1 MTELDPSIIL
11 AGQFK
16 ASGVTDAVQAGQQIA
31 GNQQKLQA
39 GAMANYQTRQD
50 ISDDQRLTAALRTV
64 DPTSPTY
71 NEDVVKAAQQSGV
84 SGKTLLDL
92 QKNMLSQKNQQLDS
106 QIKSQTIADNYFK
119 LNQDQKTAFDKQIS
133 SSLEDMGNIED
144 AWKSSN
150 GNVSLVTTLINKNLE
165 DEVNNKLL
173 TPQQAQA
180 LKAKVFPGGTFSFSA
195 FDAAYQQTKGAAAI
209 IDAQKTKAITA
220 KDQAEAA
227 TAGTQ
232 LVPVQ
237 STDASGN
244 TTTTYAVVD
253 RKTGRTIDT
262 GDKVGAKPG
271 AGGQNATPTQRGL
284 EVQAQMALQGVPI
297 PAGVT
302 GIGASG
308 KAQFFNTLANQYPDK
323 SPTEI
328 AQLAKSGKLDMT
340 AATKEIQVAAGKASS
355 TAAAVASIFGPK
367 GEAETVMQAAQD
379 AGLSD
384 LKGANWTEQQWRK
397 FTSDPKWAGYVSANK
412 ELVSS
417 MAQIF
422 SRGGASSVHAQEE
435 AQEMFP
441 LNSSIDELKTR
452 LATSRQIAAAVERGN
467 ETVIDAIKNGKSLSD
482 IIAGTTSTGAT
493 ANTAA
498 PKTTASGATVSS
510 WN

>member
-1 MTELDPSIIL
+1 M
-11 AGQFK
+11 
-16 ASGVTDAVQAGQQIA
+16 
-31 GNQQKLQA
+31 
-39 GAMANYQTRQD
+39 
-50 ISDDQRLTAALRTV
+50 
-64 DPTSPTY
+64 
-71 NEDVVKAAQQSGV
+71 
-84 SGKTLLDL
+84 
-92 QKNMLSQKNQQLDS
+92 
-106 QIKSQTIADNYFK
+106 
-119 LNQDQKTAFDKQIS
+119 
-133 SSLEDMGNIED
+133 
-144 AWKSSN
+144 
-150 GNVSLVTTLINKNLE
+150 
-165 DEVNNKLL
+165 NNKLL
-173 TPQQAQA
+173 TPQQAQQ

-195 FDAAYQQTKGAAAI
+195 FDAAYQQTKGAQAI

-271 AGGQNATPTQRGL
+271 AGGANATPTQRGL

-328 AQLAKSGKLDMT
+328 AQLARSGKLDMV
-340 AATKEIQVAAGKASS
+340 AATKEVTTAAGKAAS
-355 TAAAVASIFGPK
+355 TAGAVVSIFGPG
-367 GEAETVMQAAQD
+367 GEAETVIKSAQE

-384 LKGANWTEQQWRK
+384 LKGANWGEQQWRK

-417 MAQIF
+417 MAQVF

-435 AQEMFP
+435 AASMFP
-441 LNSSIDELKTR
+441 LNSSIDEIKQQ
-452 LATSRQIAAAVERGN
+452 LATSRKIAAAVERGN
-467 ETVIDAIKNGKSLSD
+467 ESVIEAIKAGKPLSD
-482 IIAGTTSTGAT
+482 IIAGATTGASGSS
-493 ANTAA
+493 NTAA